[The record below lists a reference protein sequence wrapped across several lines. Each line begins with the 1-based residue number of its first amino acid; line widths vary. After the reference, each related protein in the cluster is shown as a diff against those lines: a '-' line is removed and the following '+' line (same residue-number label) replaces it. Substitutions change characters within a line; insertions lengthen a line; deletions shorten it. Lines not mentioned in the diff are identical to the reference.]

1 MYKFIIT
8 NTDSLEI
15 ANKINDYLLKAKL
28 SPCVQILSG
37 IDSRYMWKGK
47 IESHKEYLILIKCKN
62 SNSEEIVKHI
72 KRIISK
78 SPLSN
83 NYNSSHH
90 NNFGNHNYCNN
101 YHNG

>member
-8 NTDSLEI
+8 NTDSSEI

-37 IDSRYMWKGK
+37 IDSRYIWKGK

-72 KRIISK
+72 ESV
-78 SPLSN
+78 
-83 NYNSSHH
+83 
-90 NNFGNHNYCNN
+90 HNYEIPEIIETDFKILSKK
-101 YHNG
+101 YKKWFDESSI

>member
-37 IDSRYMWKGK
+37 IDSRYIWKGK

-62 SNSEEIVKHI
+62 SDSEEIVKHI
-72 KRIISK
+72 KSD
-78 SPLSN
+78 
-83 NYNSSHH
+83 
-90 NNFGNHNYCNN
+90 HNYVTPEIIETDFKILSKK
-101 YHNG
+101 YKKWFDKSSI

>member
-28 SPCVQILSG
+28 SPCVQILSDIG
-37 IDSRYMWKGK
+37 SRYIWKGE

-72 KRIISK
+72 ESVHSYETPEIIEADFKILSK
-78 SPLSN
+78 K
-83 NYNSSHH
+83 YKKWFDESSI
-90 NNFGNHNYCNN
+90 
-101 YHNG
+101 

>member
-28 SPCVQILSG
+28 SPCVQILSS

-62 SNSEEIVKHI
+62 SNSEEIVKHVE
-72 KRIISK
+72 SV
-78 SPLSN
+78 
-83 NYNSSHH
+83 
-90 NNFGNHNYCNN
+90 HNYETPEIIETDFKILSKK
-101 YHNG
+101 YKKWFDESSI